1 MAPLRDIE
9 PDGLYHVMSRG
20 NFRQEV
26 FLDDA
31 HYVRYLELTQRVAR
45 RRHWKILDWCL
56 IPNHFHLLIQLSEDG
71 LSDGMRELNGC
82 YSRWSNLRTGRTGTG
97 HLWKNRP
104 TLVNVFRE
112 GHFWELMT
120 YIPLNPVNAGLS
132 RLPDGWRWTGYR
144 ATLGLEHP
152 YPFHQPAE
160 LLRYFDARLDVAR
173 DKYWTLV
180 RSELVRGGHVT
191 WSDHSLDGAPLAA
204 GMVESTA

>member
-1 MAPLRDIE
+1 MAPLRDID

-31 HYVRYLELTQRVAR
+31 HYLKYLELTQRVAR
-45 RRHWKILDWCL
+45 RRHWTILDWCL
-56 IPNHFHLLIQLSEDG
+56 IPNHFHLLIQLSADG

-112 GHFWELMT
+112 GHFWEVMT
-120 YIPLNPVNAGLS
+120 YIPLNPVKAGLS
-132 RLPDGWRWTGYR
+132 SLPGGWRWTGYR
-144 ATLGLEHP
+144 GTIGLEHP

-173 DKYWTLV
+173 DKYRALV
-180 RSELVRGGHVT
+180 RSELVRAGHVT
-191 WSDHSLDGAPLAA
+191 WSDHGLNGAPLAG